1 MPSWRT
7 LHEAVA
13 CLSRH
18 HSHWRVAAGAVYPIA
33 AGLAAFS
40 SFIGRQALL
49 LFPPD
54 WLKYGVTTDN
64 YNYIFTAQIP
74 QSYQTTGQTRS
85 MISQEVR
92 QVPQA
97 ILNSFIIASAVML
110 INWLFGSL
118 AGYAY
123 ARLRFPSRAATFYFI
138 TASRL
143 IPTVALAM
151 PYYLIV
157 KQLNILNK
165 LSALIVIYAVLT
177 LPFTILIMVVHFRNI
192 LPKIEEAAQIDGCGP
207 FGTLWRIAMPLALP
221 SMIGTGLFAFMTA
234 YSEFLFGLLK
244 STSRD
249 TRTLSVLLGSVST
262 NPDVTR
268 SLLSASVVIGL
279 IPTLILIV
287 LIWRFMVRGLDAGG
301 LR

>member
-1 MPSWRT
+1 MKRSR
-7 LHEAVA
+7 
-13 CLSRH
+13 LSR
-18 HSHWRVAAGAVYPIA
+18 VITYVGAVLLVVFVLSPVA
-33 AGLAAFS
+33 WAVFS
-40 SFIGRQALL
+40 SLIGRQALL

-54 WLKYGVTTDN
+54 WLKYGMTTDN
-64 YNYIFTAQIP
+64 YNYIFTGQIP

-97 ILNSFIIASAVML
+97 ILNSFIVATAVML

-118 AGYAY
+118 AAYAY
-123 ARLRFPSRAATFYFI
+123 ARLRFPGRAATFYFI

-157 KQLNILNK
+157 KQLNLLNTHLSLIL
-165 LSALIVIYAVLT
+165 IYAVLT
-177 LPFTILIMVVHFRNI
+177 LPFTILIMVLHFRNI
-192 LPKIEEAAQIDGCGP
+192 PPEIEEAAQIDGCGP

-221 SMIGTGLFAFMTA
+221 SMIGTGLFAFMIA
-234 YSEFLFGLLK
+234 YSEFLFGLLIT
-244 STSRD
+244 TSRN

-262 NPDVTR
+262 NPDVTW

-279 IPTLILIV
+279 VPTLILV
-287 LIWRFMVRGLDAGG
+287 VPIWRFMVRGLVAGG
-301 LR
+301 VR

>member
-1 MPSWRT
+1 MKQ
-7 LHEAVA
+7 
-13 CLSRH
+13 SRV
-18 HSHWRVAAGAVYPIA
+18 SRIITYIGAVLLAVFILSPLA
-33 AGLAAFS
+33 WAAFS

-54 WLKYGVTTDN
+54 WLKYGMTTDN
-64 YNYIFTAQIP
+64 YNYIFTGQIP
-74 QSYQTTGQTRS
+74 QSYETTGQTRS

-97 ILNSFIIASAVML
+97 ILNSSIVATAVML
-110 INWLFGSL
+110 INWLLGSL
-118 AGYAY
+118 AAYAY
-123 ARLRFPSRAATFYFI
+123 ARLRFPGRAPTFYFI

-157 KQLNILNK
+157 KQLNLLNTHLSLIL
-165 LSALIVIYAVLT
+165 IYSVLT
-177 LPFTILIMVVHFRNI
+177 LPFTILIMVLHFRNI
-192 LPKIEEAAQIDGCGP
+192 PAEIEEAAQIDGCGP

-221 SMIGTGLFAFMTA
+221 SMIGTGLFAFMIA
-234 YSEFLFGLLK
+234 YSEFLFGLLI
-244 STSRD
+244 STSRN

-262 NPDVTR
+262 NPDVTW

-279 IPTLILIV
+279 IPTLILV
-287 LIWRFMVRGLDAGG
+287 VPIWRFMVRGLVAGSE
-301 LR
+301 R